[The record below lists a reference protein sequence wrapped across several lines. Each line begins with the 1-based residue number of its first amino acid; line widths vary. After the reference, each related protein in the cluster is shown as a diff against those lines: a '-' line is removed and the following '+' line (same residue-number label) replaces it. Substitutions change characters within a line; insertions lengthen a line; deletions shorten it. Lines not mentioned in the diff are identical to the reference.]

1 VGRVQLFLTSLVAA
15 VPSAFLTYLVAMMIV
30 NQSENLS
37 TTLMGVLGVTAACGV
52 VATIGLPVMS
62 LMPSRGKSAKSPTKG
77 GDSVAEVEAA
87 EDEDFGELDAIEV
100 AEDDE
105 LGATAAFEASDSD
118 AGVFDDS
125 GDLSDASLSD
135 TDLADSGSDLLD
147 AFDDEEEEAPKKKK
161 KR

>member
-1 VGRVQLFLTSLVAA
+1 MGRVQLFLTSLVAA
-15 VPSAFLTYLVAMMIV
+15 IPAGFLTYLVAMMFV

-62 LMPSRGKSAKSPTKG
+62 LMPSRSKPSKSSAKGVESA
-77 GDSVAEVEAA
+77 AEIEAA
-87 EDEDFGELDAIEV
+87 EGEEFGELGEIEV

-105 LGATAAFEASDSD
+105 LGETAAFEASDAD
-118 AGVFDDS
+118 ADVFEDS
-125 GDLSDASLSD
+125 GSLSDASLSD
-135 TDLADSGSDLLD
+135 TDLLD
-147 AFDDEEEEAPKKKK
+147 EDEAPKKKK